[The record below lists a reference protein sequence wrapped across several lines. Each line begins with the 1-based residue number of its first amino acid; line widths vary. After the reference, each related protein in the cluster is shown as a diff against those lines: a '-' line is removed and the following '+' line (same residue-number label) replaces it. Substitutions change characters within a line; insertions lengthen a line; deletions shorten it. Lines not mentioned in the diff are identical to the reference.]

1 MDITE
6 TERKTVR
13 GKPGMMMAVKKALFN
28 IKKVKRME
36 EALSITEKEEKNL
49 SAFTGITEWLK

>member
-6 TERKTVR
+6 TERKTVH
-13 GKPGMMMAVKKALFN
+13 GKPGMMMAAKKALLN